1 MPPNVL
7 HRLTGPLGG
16 GVFAARDGLLHA
28 FGECGEALT
37 RLRAV
42 AAEAGRP
49 FDTIELSLRHT
60 LRDDLL
66 AQGTQA
72 VVDELAA
79 YKRLGLRHI
88 LLEFRRD
95 DLGRMLE
102 ILDLVTG
109 TVRPAV
115 ERA

>member
-1 MPPNVL
+1 
-7 HRLTGPLGG
+7 
-16 GVFAARDGLLHA
+16 
-28 FGECGEALT
+28 
-37 RLRAV
+37 
-42 AAEAGRP
+42 
-49 FDTIELSLRHT
+49 
-60 LRDDLL
+60 
-66 AQGTQA
+66 
-72 VVDELAA
+72 VDELAA